1 MSEGAKISP
10 EGKILL
16 LPNGRQG
23 RRPFEAQG
31 RISRSAERDLRLCLK
46 NSPPFEK
53 GGPKLSTCHSGKVVG
68 NG

>member
-31 RISRSAERDLRLCLK
+31 RISRSAERDLRNFLK
-46 NSPPFEK
+46 
-53 GGPKLSTCHSGKVVG
+53 KVP
-68 NG
+68 